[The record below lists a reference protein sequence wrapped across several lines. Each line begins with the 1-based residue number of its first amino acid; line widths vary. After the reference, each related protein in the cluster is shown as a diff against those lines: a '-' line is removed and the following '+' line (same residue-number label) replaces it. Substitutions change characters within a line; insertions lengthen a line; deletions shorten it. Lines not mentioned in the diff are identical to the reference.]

1 MVLKLLAGFGV
12 VLLLTGLAGWIGLH
26 AAGRAGDRA
35 ERIVER
41 EVAGSNLLGE
51 LGTHAAR
58 VREQALLHALA
69 DTPAKRSEIEA
80 EIALHDAE
88 VSVAL
93 DELELPWADSPV
105 KLAGLERVRAAW
117 QRYTAARDE
126 LTLEAG
132 RSGRRDEAQIAAQG
146 RVGELFDE
154 VVAEIAGLMAVNE
167 GAAAARVVEIR
178 DANDRA
184 RRWALLAIGGGIL
197 LGVAVAF
204 GVARHVAGGIRRVTD
219 AARRIEAGD
228 LGHRVETSAR
238 DELGELAASFN
249 ATARTLE
256 TKARTKALVAGLGEA
271 ALERGSLDE
280 ILETAARGVAAAL
293 GVDYVKVLELSP
305 EGGALLLRAGVGWR
319 DGEVGSATVPASTCS
334 QAGYTLTRGEP
345 VVTEDLGTESRFE
358 PPELLERH
366 GVRSGISVT
375 VSGSDGAP
383 FGVLGAHS
391 RSPRAYSRDEVDLL
405 EEVAEVLGAAVRR
418 QRAEEALR
426 ASEASLRLAQAIAH
440 VGGWERRFG
449 PDALAWSDET
459 YRIYG
464 YEPGE
469 VRADMDLVESRVHP
483 EDRGIVTDA
492 VDGARYDGQAYDIE
506 FRVVRP
512 DGSQRVVRERGEHG
526 GAEIVRGTV
535 QDVTERRQLEQQ
547 LRQSQKLEAIGR
559 LAGGIAHDFNNILT
573 AITGYAELVLD
584 RVDPGDPLREDCEEI
599 RAAAERAAGLTRQLL
614 AFSRRQ
620 MLQPRLTDLGELVG
634 RTVGMLGRLLGED
647 VEIETHADPAL
658 APVLVDPTQLEQV
671 LLNLAVNARDA
682 MPAGGRLT
690 IEVAGARLDAGYALS
705 HAEVEPGAYVLL
717 TVSDTGVGMDEET
730 KTRIF
735 EPFFTTKETGTGLGL
750 ATVYGIVG
758 QSGGHV
764 FVYSEPGRGTTF
776 KIYLPVARGEA
787 AADDPEAPEP
797 SRLTGSETILLVEDD
812 DALRRLACRLL
823 RRSGYTVLEARDAR
837 EGERVSR
844 EYRAGID
851 LLVTDVVLPGET
863 GRELAARLAAVRPG
877 LRVLFISG
885 YTENAIAHHGVLDP
899 DVDLLEKPFSPEALL
914 RRVRRSL
921 DEPATGAPGRD

>member
-1 MVLKLLAGFGV
+1 MALKLLAGFAAVLV
-12 VLLLTGLAGWIGLH
+12 VTGLVGWIGLH
-26 AAGRAGDRA
+26 AAGDAGDRA

-41 EVAGSNLLGE
+41 AVAGSNLLGE
-51 LGTHAAR
+51 LGSRTGHAR
-58 VREQALLHALA
+58 QQALLHALA
-69 DTPAKRSEIEA
+69 DTPAMRSEIEA
-80 EIALHDAE
+80 EIALHDAA
-88 VSVAL
+88 VAGAL
-93 DELELPWADSPV
+93 HELELLSADTPA
-105 KLAGLERVRAAW
+105 KLAGLERVRIAW

-126 LTLEAG
+126 LTIEAG

-146 RVGELFDE
+146 RVGDLFSE
-154 VVAEIAGLMAVNE
+154 VEAEIAGLMAVNE
-167 GAAAARVVEIR
+167 GAAAARVAEID

-197 LGVAVAF
+197 LGAAVAL

-219 AARRIEAGD
+219 AARRIEAGE

-249 ATARTLE
+249 ATARKLE
-256 TKARTKALVAGLGEA
+256 TQARTKALVAGLGEA
-271 ALERGSLDE
+271 ALEQGRLDE
-280 ILETAARGVAAAL
+280 IFETAVRGVAAAL
-293 GVDYVKVLELSP
+293 GVEYVKVLELLP
-305 EGGALLLRAGVGWR
+305 GGEELLLRAGVGWQE
-319 DGEVGSATVPASTCS
+319 GAVGSATVAAGAGS
-334 QAGYTLTRGEP
+334 QAGYTLARGEP
-345 VVTEDLGTESRFE
+345 VVTKDLSSESRFE
-358 PPELLERH
+358 LPELLERH
-366 GVRSGISVT
+366 GVRSGASVT
-375 VSGSDGAP
+375 ISGSNGVP
-383 FGVLGAHS
+383 FGVLGVHS

-418 QRAEEALR
+418 QRAEQALR
-426 ASEASLRLAQAIAH
+426 ASEASLRQAQAIAH
-440 VGGWERRFG
+440 VGSWERRFG
-449 PDALAWSDET
+449 PDAVAWSDET

-464 YEPGE
+464 YEPRE
-469 VRADMDLVESRVHP
+469 IPVDTELVEARVHAD
-483 EDRGIVTDA
+483 DREFVRDA

-512 DGSQRVVRERGEHG
+512 DGSQRVVRERGEHAR
-526 GAEIVRGTV
+526 AEVVRGTV

-573 AITGYAELVLD
+573 AITGYAELALD
-584 RVDPGDPLREDCEEI
+584 RISPDDPLRADCEEI

-620 MLQPRLTDLGELVG
+620 VLQPKLTDLGELVG
-634 RTVGMLGRLLGED
+634 RTVGMLGRLVGED
-647 VEIETHADPAL
+647 VEIETHIDADL

-671 LLNLAVNARDA
+671 LLNLAVNAREA
-682 MPAGGRLT
+682 MPAGGKLT
-690 IEVAGARLDAGYALS
+690 IEAAGVELDDGYALG

-717 TVSDTGVGMDEET
+717 TVSDTGVGMDEQT
-730 KTRIF
+730 RSRIF
-735 EPFFTTKETGTGLGL
+735 EPFYTTKETGTGLGL

-812 DALRRLACRLL
+812 DALRRLACRML

-863 GRELAARLAAVRPG
+863 GRELAARLAAARPG

-914 RRVRRSL
+914 RRVRRRL
-921 DEPATGAPGRD
+921 DAPATGAPGRD